1 MARFDHQPEPVV
13 TPDDLAATVL
23 TLPGWVRAG
32 LSASDEQVRSN
43 AAISIAQSMY
53 DMIAGECGQAHPD
66 QLDLSL

>member
-32 LSASDEQVRSN
+32 LSAPDERMQLS
-43 AAISIAQSMY
+43 AAELIAQSIF
-53 DMIAGECGQAHPD
+53 DKNSGERAAADPD